1 MEKNAFSINS
11 SLPEINKVNDSF
23 DEWLSDKLN
32 GILLPE
38 NKSVFIEE
46 FKVITYE
53 LFSNCI
59 IHNESPKIDYEITFN
74 ANSVELTVFIKGKGF
89 RLTPLYN
96 NDNKVVYFPPFP
108 PELIN
113 KTITVYAG
121 IDYIVDCFVANP
133 DRIDFKYSQTEESV
147 FDIETLPEHFGLY
160 LISSLTDSFVYK
172 RVGDDTDSYLI
183 SKLIKR

>member
-23 DEWLSDKLN
+23 DEWLSVKLN
-32 GILLPE
+32 GMLSQE

-46 FKVITYE
+46 FKVVTYE

-59 IHNESPKIDYEITFN
+59 IHNESAKINYEIKYFKN
-74 ANSVELTVFIKGKGF
+74 KVELTVFIKGKGF
-89 RLTPLYN
+89 RINPLFD
-96 NDNKVVYFPPFP
+96 NDNGAFYCPPYP

-113 KTITVYAG
+113 KLITVYVG
-121 IDYIVDCFVANP
+121 IDYKVDCLIVDPNQ
-133 DRIDFKYSQTEESV
+133 IEFKYFQTEESA
-147 FDIETLPEHFGLY
+147 FNIDLLPEHFGLY

-172 RVGDDTDSYLI
+172 RIGEETDSYEI
-183 SKLIKR
+183 SKLIK

>member
-23 DEWLSDKLN
+23 DEWLSDKLS
-32 GILLPE
+32 GILSPE

-59 IHNESPKIDYEITFN
+59 IHNESPTINYEIKCCGKN
-74 ANSVELTVFIKGKGF
+74 VELSVFIKGKGF
-89 RLTPLYN
+89 GLNPLYN
-96 NDNKVVYFPPFP
+96 NDVRSIYCPPYP
-108 PELIN
+108 PEFIN
-113 KTITVYAG
+113 KLITVYVG
-121 IDYIVDCFVANP
+121 IDYKVDCLIVDP
-133 DRIDFKYSQTEESV
+133 YQIEFKYFQTEESEV
-147 FDIETLPEHFGLY
+147 DIDALPEHFGLY

-172 RVGDDTDSYLI
+172 RVDEETDSYKI
-183 SKLIKR
+183 SKLIK